1 MFSWYWFVIY
11 KHMSVYLVVQKEKLN
26 VKISPLV
33 SDTQSHELYVIVEK
47 RNIIIIT
54 VIYKLL
60 KTFRNVTKRKC
71 KHFDIGNII

>member
-1 MFSWYWFVIY
+1 
-11 KHMSVYLVVQKEKLN
+11 MSVYLVVQKEKLN

-47 RNIIIIT
+47 RNIIIIP